1 MSDQP
6 TTTQDPIRAVPAP
19 APPEVEPELDLHDP
33 ALYDNR
39 ELSWVEFNQRV
50 LELAEQPDLPLLE
63 RLKFAA
69 IFASN
74 LDEFFMIRVAGLH
87 DQVDAGLSDRGAD
100 GLRPTEVIDEISRR
114 VRELVDRQTR
124 CVERELRP
132 ALAEHDICIVAH
144 DAVSAGGARAPG
156 RALPPP
162 DLPRAHAAGRRAR
175 PAVPLH
181 LQPVAVAR
189 RCSCATRSRARRR
202 SRA

>member
-6 TTTQDPIRAVPAP
+6 TTTQDPIRAVPPP

-39 ELSWVEFNQRV
+39 ELSWVEFNRRV

-74 LDEFFMIRVAGLH
+74 LDEFIMIRVAGLH

-100 GLRPTEVIDEISRR
+100 GLRPTEVLDEISRR

-144 DAVSAGGARAPG
+144 DAASPRSASAWPSASAVRSSPCSRRWPSGSAGRSPTSPTCRCRSG
-156 RALPPP
+156 
-162 DLPRAHAAGRRAR
+162 
-175 PAVPLH
+175 
-181 LQPVAVAR
+181 
-189 RCSCATRSRARRR
+189 CSCATRSRARRR